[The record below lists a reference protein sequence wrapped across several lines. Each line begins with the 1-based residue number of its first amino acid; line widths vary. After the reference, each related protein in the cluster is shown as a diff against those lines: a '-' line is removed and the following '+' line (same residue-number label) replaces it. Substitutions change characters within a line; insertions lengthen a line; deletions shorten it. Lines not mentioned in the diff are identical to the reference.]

1 MEAHLR
7 EGGMKKK
14 FLNSRKPSH
23 WQVCGEFWNL
33 GGQHNWEEKKKK
45 STVEVANHNS
55 QQNKSRDAS
64 VCHQGVGAGQGG
76 EV

>member
-33 GGQHNWEEKKKK
+33 GGQHNWEEKKK

-55 QQNKSRDAS
+55 QNKS
-64 VCHQGVGAGQGG
+64 
-76 EV
+76 